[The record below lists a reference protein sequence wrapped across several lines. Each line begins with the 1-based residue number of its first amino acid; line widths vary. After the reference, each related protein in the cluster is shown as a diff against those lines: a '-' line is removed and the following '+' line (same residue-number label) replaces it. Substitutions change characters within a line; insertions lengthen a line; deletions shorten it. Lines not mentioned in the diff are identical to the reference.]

1 MLRFFRRIRQSL
13 LQENKFSKY
22 LLYALGEILLVVI
35 GILIALQINNWNEE
49 QKALADEKATI
60 LSLKLEFEKNLVDLR
75 ASVSNVRAIKE
86 AGELLLQ
93 HTGPDYNEG
102 SLANA
107 DSVISFTQRMV
118 VWDPSLYTL
127 SSIKNSGKIASL
139 SNEELKLKLIEW
151 ESFYANLV
159 DWCDFYVDGG
169 EKYFQYLEEN
179 GIGRN
184 FTAMRG
190 ARYGNSRFPGTNEAL
205 LREIS
210 FENKIV
216 GRVTVNRFLMEF
228 YQEAVARIEDI
239 IVLCEEYED

>member
-1 MLRFFRRIRQSL
+1 MLRFFRRIRQNL

-49 QKALADEKATI
+49 RKARDDEKATI
-60 LSLKLEFEKNLVDLR
+60 RSLKLEFEKNLTDLG
-75 ASVSNVRAIKE
+75 ASIENVRDIKA

-93 HTGPDYNEG
+93 HTGPGYTDG
-102 SLANA
+102 DINA
-107 DSVISFTQRMV
+107 DSLISFTQRMV

-127 SSIKNSGKIASL
+127 SSIKNSGQLATL

-179 GIGRN
+179 SIGRN

-190 ARYGNSRFPGTNEAL
+190 ARYGNSSFPGTNEAL

-210 FENKIV
+210 FENKLV

-228 YQEAVARIEDI
+228 YEEAATRIEAI
-239 IVLCEEYED
+239 IELCQQYEE